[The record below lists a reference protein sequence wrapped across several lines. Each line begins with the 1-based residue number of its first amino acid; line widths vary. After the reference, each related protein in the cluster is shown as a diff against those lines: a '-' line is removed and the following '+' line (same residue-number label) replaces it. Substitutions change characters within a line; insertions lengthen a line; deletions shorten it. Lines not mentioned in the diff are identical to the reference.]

1 MATGAGPYEI
11 HSEARGPH
19 WIAWVTHGPGEK
31 PDRSTVFVAR
41 TKEEAETR
49 ARQFAERSG

>member
-19 WIAWVTHGPGEK
+19 WIAWVTHGAGEK

-49 ARQFAERSG
+49 ARQFAERSE